1 MVESPKPSRLVR
13 AYMAGTRWQGH
24 ILTQL
29 NAVANGF
36 WLGLMDRGS
45 LDLVDELYY
54 QGRTEYSADDYNLG
68 GLRPWE
74 EAAVRGHFPDHGRV
88 VVTGAGGGREVLWL
102 LEQGLDA
109 VGYEPN
115 PRLVAAGVPLLEERG
130 HHGRLHLVDRDVFP
144 ADAEPCAAILVGWS
158 SYMLIPG
165 RDRRIAF
172 LRGAR
177 SRLAEG
183 APILLSFYGRLAS
196 DRSYRTIARV
206 ANIVRA
212 LRRLPPVEFGD
223 ALSPNYT
230 HHFTRDEIASELEAG
245 GFRLS
250 AFETEPEPHA
260 IGRAV

>member
-1 MVESPKPSRLVR
+1 
-13 AYMAGTRWQGH
+13 MAGTRWQSR
-24 ILTQL
+24 ILTQVH
-29 NAVANGF
+29 AAANGF
-36 WLGLMDRGS
+36 WLGLMDRES
-45 LDLVDELYY
+45 LDLLDELYY
-54 QGRTEYSADDYNLG
+54 EGRTEYSADDYNLA

-74 EAAVRGHFPDHGRV
+74 DAAVREHFPDGGRV

-102 LEQGLDA
+102 LERGFDA

-115 PRLVAAGVPLLEERG
+115 RRLVEAGLPLFEGRG
-130 HHGRLHLVDRDVFP
+130 HHGRLHVVDRDVFP
-144 ADAEPCAAILVGWS
+144 AQAEHCTAVLVGWS

-165 RDRRIAF
+165 RERRVAF

-177 SRLAEG
+177 ARLAEG

-206 ANIVRA
+206 ASVVRCV
-212 LRRLPPVEFGD
+212 RRLPPVEFGD

-230 HHFTRDEIASELEAG
+230 HHFTRDEIGSELEAG
-245 GFRLS
+245 GFRLA

>member
-1 MVESPKPSRLVR
+1 VEPPKPSRLVR
-13 AYMAGTRWQGH
+13 AYTAGTRWQSR
-24 ILTQL
+24 ILTQV
-29 NAVANGF
+29 NAAANGF
-36 WLGLMDRGS
+36 WLGLMDRES

-54 QGRTEYSADDYNLG
+54 EGRTEYSADDYNLG

-74 EAAVRGHFPDHGRV
+74 DAAVREHFPDSGRV

-102 LEQGLDA
+102 LEQGFDA

-115 PRLVAAGVPLLEERG
+115 RRLVEAGLPLLEERG
-130 HHGRLHLVDRDVFP
+130 HHDRLHVVDRDVFP
-144 ADAEPCAAILVGWS
+144 ADAESCAALLVGWS

-165 RDRRIAF
+165 RDRRVAF

-177 SRLAEG
+177 SRLAEE

-196 DRSYRTIARV
+196 DGSYRTIARV
-206 ANIVRA
+206 ANVVRG

-230 HHFTRDEIASELEAG
+230 HHFTRDEVASELEAG